1 MFSKA
6 YFKKTVFAVFLSLF
20 VAAFCAFAAFQINAY
35 AASAQEEY
43 SVESFAMENG
53 ASVRMDDKKA
63 LRFTSAVNKAEFD
76 AIVAAAGEENV
87 KVVTMITYT
96 DALAAVA
103 DFVKDSVFTANVV
116 YSVANNNLY
125 GVDDSENYVYNACL
139 FDLEDKNISKYFSA
153 RSYIEVNGE
162 IIAYTAYSE
171 ENNSRSAY
179 DVAKA
184 AIEDKVYVV
193 EGDEALTNANLINL
207 QYLASDF
214 TVTIS
219 AQGYDDTQI
228 TLKRGEAVAD
238 YLADY
243 YEQIGVDGVCT
254 KISDETAA
262 SLTAPVSEEKEIEV
276 EIVTEHNFSNG
287 VCSDC
292 GELQYRIAQHIYED
306 PLRYI
311 GFGAWGEDD
320 GNAETINAVGSSI
333 SFKTEFFKQALAEGY
348 THVKF
353 HAEVERKDG
362 NPVTDGIMFDGG
374 GDNYMKLYAYV
385 DGGVDVRVELT
396 KFQEEENYKS
406 AVLLL
411 VDYSSDSDYTLSGF
425 EFFKSPETV
434 SWNRSGPSGNPG
446 YIYAAMENG
455 KLVIDN
461 NYSGPASYVEIDP
474 SFFAFQIAKMGS
486 ISMSYDVLNGGGGEA
501 RNFLL
506 HFDGTPVINTNQVT
520 EYDYL
525 KYVMIHSG
533 DVGGN
538 LQSKKLGIAGTEGT
552 YAFELCPL
560 TCVTPNAYFTCTAAL
575 QEDGSIYVDM
585 GTRTNAEFWLN
596 IGNCESATVT
606 LTVEAAESPA
616 SFVIYNTG
624 SKDNWIDNGDGTWS
638 LEFTVN
644 GEDISAQG
652 GVKIETI
659 ANYNYTVSYTV
670 M

>member
-1 MFSKA
+1 MFSKT
-6 YFKKTVFAVFLSLF
+6 YSKKTVFSVFALLF
-20 VAAFCAFAAFQINAY
+20 VAAFCMFAALQINAY
-35 AASAQEEY
+35 VASAQEEY

-63 LRFTSAVNKAEFD
+63 LRFTSTVSKAEFD
-76 AIVAAAGEENV
+76 PIVVAAGEENV

-96 DALAAVA
+96 DALAEVQ

-116 YSVANNNLY
+116 YSIANNNLY
-125 GVDDSENYVYNACL
+125 GVDGGKNYVYNACL
-139 FDLEDKNISKYFSA
+139 FGLEDKNIARCFSA

-162 IIAYTAYSE
+162 IVAYTAYSE
-171 ENNSRSAY
+171 EYNSRSAY

-184 AIEDKVYVV
+184 AIEDKGYMV
-193 EGDEALTNANLINL
+193 EDDEALTNANLANL

-219 AQGYDDTQI
+219 AQGYNDVQI
-228 TLKRGEAVAD
+228 TLKRGEAVAN
-238 YLADY
+238 YLTDY

-254 KISDETAA
+254 KISDENVS
-262 SLTAPVSEEKEIEV
+262 SLTAPVSEVKEIEV
-276 EIVTEHNFSNG
+276 EIVTEHNFSDG
-287 VCSDC
+287 VCIDC

-306 PLRYI
+306 SLRYI

-320 GNAETINAVGSSI
+320 GNAETINAIGSSI

-348 THVKF
+348 THLKF
-353 HAEVERKDG
+353 HAEVERQDG
-362 NPVTDGIMFDGG
+362 DPITDGVMFDGG
-374 GDNYMKLYAYV
+374 GENYMKLYTYS

-396 KFQEEENYKS
+396 KFLEGERYKT
-406 AVLLL
+406 ATLLL
-411 VDYSSDSDYTLSGF
+411 TGYSSDSDYTLSGF

-461 NYSGPASYVEIDP
+461 NYAGPASYVEIDS
-474 SFFAFQIAKMGS
+474 SFFAFQIAKKGS

-552 YAFELCPL
+552 YLFELCPM
-560 TCVTPNAYFTCTAAL
+560 TCVTANAYFTCTAAL

-596 IGNCESATVT
+596 VGNCESATVT
-606 LTVEAAESPA
+606 LTVEAVESPA

-624 SKDNWIDNGDGTWS
+624 SKDNWVGNGDGTWS

-644 GEDISAQG
+644 GEDISTQG
-652 GVKIETI
+652 GVKIETV
-659 ANYNYTVSYTV
+659 ANYNYAVTYTV